1 MNLLKFWFLRTI
13 HPTTN
18 KKPKSKYASYI
29 FFSQKTRRYFMY
41 LSSQKSL
48 TRRIRCRLFWTS
60 LFEVLTSY
68 FKSGR
73 HLLPERKVDKFQSHT
88 KTECSSICYF
98 GEGGSSRV
106 KFLMN
111 PMNKLNKQPRIAGR
125 FFLECYDHT
134 ASKYVQEK
142 CPKK

>member
-18 KKPKSKYASYI
+18 KQPKSKYASYI

-68 FKSGR
+68 FKSQEGVCCQGEKMTNFSLIPKR
-73 HLLPERKVDKFQSHT
+73 NVRQFVTLER
-88 KTECSSICYF
+88 E
-98 GEGGSSRV
+98 
-106 KFLMN
+106 
-111 PMNKLNKQPRIAGR
+111 
-125 FFLECYDHT
+125 
-134 ASKYVQEK
+134 
-142 CPKK
+142 

>member
-68 FKSGR
+68 FKSQEGICCQGEKLTNFSLIPKR
-73 HLLPERKVDKFQSHT
+73 NVRQFVTLER
-88 KTECSSICYF
+88 
-98 GEGGSSRV
+98 EGGCSRV

-134 ASKYVQEK
+134 ASKYV
-142 CPKK
+142 

>member
-1 MNLLKFWFLRTI
+1 ML
-13 HPTTN
+13 P
-18 KKPKSKYASYI
+18 I
-29 FFSQKTRRYFMY
+29 FFFAKTRSYFMY

-125 FFLECYDHT
+125 FRNVIITLLQNMYRKSAHQ
-134 ASKYVQEK
+134 KK
-142 CPKK
+142 CDNIEIHRENKINEI

>member
-68 FKSGR
+68 FKSQEGICCQGEKLTNFSLIPKR
-73 HLLPERKVDKFQSHT
+73 NVRQFVTLERERVQQGEVLNESYEQIEQAAQDSRKV
-88 KTECSSICYF
+88 
-98 GEGGSSRV
+98 
-106 KFLMN
+106 
-111 PMNKLNKQPRIAGR
+111 
-125 FFLECYDHT
+125 LECYDHT

>member
-68 FKSGR
+68 FKSQEGVCCQGEKLTNFSLIPKR
-73 HLLPERKVDKFQSHT
+73 NVRQFVTLER
-88 KTECSSICYF
+88 
-98 GEGGSSRV
+98 EGGCSRV

-134 ASKYVQEK
+134 ASKYV
-142 CPKK
+142 